1 LWRDGV
7 AAGRSRPAYLVE
19 SDEGWREVS
28 WTDADRRV
36 RDYANG
42 LLARGIG
49 KGDAVAILAQTSLE
63 WALVDF
69 ALAQVGA
76 VVIPIYANSSAA
88 DVGYLLGHSDAVG
101 IVYDDEAQREKVEE
115 VATKLP
121 ALREVVAF
129 DHLDELAGAGRRF
142 AEANPSALDDAA
154 ARLAEDDL

>member
-1 LWRDGV
+1 M
-7 AAGRSRPAYLVE
+7 E
-19 SDEGWREVS
+19 SDEGWRDVS

-88 DVGYLLGHSDAVG
+88 DVGYLLDHSDAVG
-101 IVYDDEAQREKVEE
+101 IMYDDEAQRAKVEE

-129 DHLDELAGAGRRF
+129 DHLDELAGTGRRF